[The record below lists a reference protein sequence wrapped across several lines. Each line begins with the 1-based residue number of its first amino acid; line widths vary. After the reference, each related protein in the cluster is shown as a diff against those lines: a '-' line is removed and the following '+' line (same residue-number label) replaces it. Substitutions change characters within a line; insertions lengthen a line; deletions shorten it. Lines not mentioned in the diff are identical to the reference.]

1 MTYVISVPVKPI
13 RLKLIGD
20 LSWLANKYIQLLK
33 LTNISEF
40 CSHRKGGLCFQCSAA
55 FSTIMAGEVN
65 KQILVLS
72 FRLSNISILGH
83 SQPCLLRIFSIWS
96 GYFWQTT
103 VEVPDEEKKV
113 FVGGLPHDCK
123 HEDVKVLSLLEDIE
137 YILPQ
142 IEKINMMWD
151 SRLLFQ
157 EHFSKFGGVEKVK
170 LMSDQVGF
178 LQIFHQELGALYCPY
193 RIC

>member
-55 FSTIMAGEVN
+55 FSAVMVGEVN

-72 FRLSNISILGH
+72 FRLSNISILDH
-83 SQPCLLRIFSIWS
+83 SQPCLLRNLFILIWVFLTDNCWS
-96 GYFWQTT
+96 ARWGEEGICGWASSWLQTWRRQGFILT
-103 VEVPDEEKKV
+103 WGHWIYITSNWEHKYMR
-113 FVGGLPHDCK
+113 
-123 HEDVKVLSLLEDIE
+123 DVRQSSPFPGTL
-137 YILPQ
+137 
-142 IEKINMMWD
+142 
-151 SRLLFQ
+151 
-157 EHFSKFGGVEKVK
+157 
-170 LMSDQVGF
+170 
-178 LQIFHQELGALYCPY
+178 
-193 RIC
+193 